1 MESSAVGKA
10 DSSDEFS
17 SSTAGGLPS
26 GDKALILNVIK
37 PVTANMA
44 TMIIR
49 IMPIESSLLEPVY
62 E

>member
-1 MESSAVGKA
+1 
-10 DSSDEFS
+10 
-17 SSTAGGLPS
+17 
-26 GDKALILNVIK
+26 VIK